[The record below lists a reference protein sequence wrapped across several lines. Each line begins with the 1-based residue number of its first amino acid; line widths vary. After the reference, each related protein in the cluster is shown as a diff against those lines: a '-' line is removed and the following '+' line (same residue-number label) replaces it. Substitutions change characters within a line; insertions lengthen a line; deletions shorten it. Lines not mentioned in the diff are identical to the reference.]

1 MERPPLWPFAV
12 GLVAWGGAAT
22 VVAVYDVW
30 WPLILAGVL
39 SLGPGL
45 LVGGMVLFTSRAR
58 RDAAAAL
65 EPTAPTDGNGR
76 SESRSEPIAEPP
88 KTRASGARTN
98 AKNAGRRRG
107 GAAVLL
113 AFLALGSTEG
123 CDKIERARAERRAR
137 EAGEAA
143 GGGEAAPTT
152 ATTPTPATPT
162 TGTTVPPSPAVD
174 VALDAAL
181 ARAITP
187 PSPGEATWRVDPFVA
202 ALVFERVRSGVAPT
216 FTQLAAPIPEG
227 PPAGF
232 RVGDITEG
240 SLLHRLGLRTGDVIE
255 ALGGVVLTDASRIG
269 FALDGAENKVDV
281 TVFRDGM
288 SIVQS
293 YRLTNALAWTGLLAS
308 FTGDPASVV
317 VDAVPPTPEPSAGT
331 PTPGEP
337 AAVPGTVPTTPRPS
351 SGASTPTVP
360 KPTPGGGGGGG
371 STPGGGGGGPTP
383 GSGGGTSPSDPV
395 RCESASKCTIT
406 QAYFDKMVASPS
418 AMQSQATIVPAIQND
433 VHSGYKLKSIKAGS
447 SVAKLGFRAGDKITH
462 INGRDLTDEL
472 QAAQLYMGLSGT
484 KVFKI
489 RYERGGSSQVKTVV
503 VD

>member
-1 MERPPLWPFAV
+1 MERRPLWPFAV
-12 GLVAWGGAAT
+12 GLVFWGGAVT
-22 VVAVYDVW
+22 FAVYDVW
-30 WPLILAGVL
+30 WPLIFVGVV

-45 LVGGMVLFTSRAR
+45 AVGGMVLFTNRAR
-58 RDAAAAL
+58 RSAAAAL
-65 EPTAPTDGNGR
+65 EPTAAAAEIDART
-76 SESRSEPIAEPP
+76 EPVAEPP
-88 KTRASGARTN
+88 QPRASAVRTN

-113 AFLALGSTEG
+113 GFVALGSAEG
-123 CDKIERARAERRAR
+123 CEKIERARAERRAR
-137 EAGEAA
+137 EAGEIA
-143 GGGEAAPTT
+143 GGEAAPTT
-152 ATTPTPATPT
+152 ATTPATPPAT
-162 TGTTVPPSPAVD
+162 TGTTTAPSTAPIED
-174 VALDAAL
+174 PALDAAL

-187 PSPGEATWRVDPFVA
+187 PVAGEATWRVDPFVA
-202 ALVFERVRSGVAPT
+202 ALVFERVRSGAPPT

-232 RVGDITEG
+232 RVGDIAEG
-240 SLLHRLGLRTGDVIE
+240 SLLHRLGLRSGDVIE

-288 SIVQS
+288 TIVQS
-293 YRLTNALAWTGLLAS
+293 YRLTQALAWTGLLAG

-317 VDAVPPTPEPSAGT
+317 ADAAPTTPEPGAGTPSGGT
-331 PTPGEP
+331 PTPSEP
-337 AAVPGTVPTTPRPS
+337 AAIPGTVPTTPRPT
-351 SGASTPTVP
+351 SGGTTPSVP
-360 KPTPGGGGGGG
+360 KPTPGGGGG
-371 STPGGGGGGPTP
+371 STPGGGGGATP

-395 RCESASKCTIT
+395 RCESTSKCTIT

-503 VD
+503 VG